1 MLTIISITIPVYLLI
16 GLGYLAARRDWFA
29 PAEMRVFGRFV
40 IQFALPA
47 LVFQALAQRPFSEI
61 MNGRYLLAY
70 AAGSLLVLLG
80 AWFVARRVRGRGPA
94 FSALFGMGMGFSN
107 SGFVGYPI
115 VMQLLGPSA
124 AVALALCML
133 VENVILMPLT
143 LAVAEGNSGS
153 HAWHRVLR
161 QTLARLA
168 KNPLIVAILAGVAAS
183 LSGLEIPAPVAKGIG
198 LLAGASTALALF
210 VIGEA
215 LKGLQLRGRLRD
227 VSVVV
232 LCKLLLHP
240 LAVLGMVSI
249 LPIHDGPLRT
259 AVVLFAAMPMLSIYP
274 ILAQPYGEESFCAAA
289 LLLATLL
296 SFLTV
301 SLWLGVITAL
311 GWS

>member
-1 MLTIISITIPVYLLI
+1 MLSIVSVTIPVYLLI

-47 LVFQALAQRPFSEI
+47 LVFQALAQRRFSEI
-61 MNGRYLLAY
+61 LNGRYLLVY
-70 AAGSLLVLLG
+70 ATASLLVLLG
-80 AWFVARRVRGRGPA
+80 AWFVARRVQGRGAA

-115 VMQLLGPSA
+115 VMQLLGPTA

-133 VENVILMPLT
+133 VENVLLLPLT
-143 LAVAEGNSGS
+143 LALAEGHTGTRS
-153 HAWHRVLR
+153 WHGVLR

-168 KNPLIVAILAGVAAS
+168 KNPLILAIAAGLAVS
-183 LSGLEIPAPVAKGIG
+183 LLGLEIPAPVAKGVG

-210 VIGEA
+210 VIGGS

-227 VSVVV
+227 VGLVA
-232 LCKLLLHP
+232 LGKLLLHP
-240 LAVLGMVSI
+240 LAVLAMLYFV
-249 LPIHDGPLRT
+249 PVAEPLRT

-274 ILAQPYGEESFCAAA
+274 ILAQPHGEEAFCAAA
-289 LLLATLL
+289 LLLATVL

-301 SLWLGVITAL
+301 SLWVGLMTLG
-311 GWS
+311 